1 VIILGLS
8 PAAQVII
15 LQGLATYAAI
25 SSAYFFARPIL
36 RGEYLEDH
44 RVILSEIKTADR
56 DIAALIDHA
65 SGILTQRAQAD
76 RPRAHRDNWRGVWLL
91 VASFIIYSGAVGLQI
106 ETDSAFAHI
115 EKAPTA
121 IPPKMPKHQLP

>member
-1 VIILGLS
+1 MIILGFS
-8 PAAQVII
+8 PAAQAII

-25 SSAYFFARPIL
+25 LSAYFFARPIL

-44 RVILSEIKTADR
+44 RVILSEIKTADC
-56 DIAALIDHA
+56 DITALIDHA

-76 RPRAHRDNWRGVWLL
+76 RPRAHRDNWCGILLL

-106 ETDSAFAHI
+106 ATGTGLCSY
-115 EKAPTA
+115 
-121 IPPKMPKHQLP
+121 